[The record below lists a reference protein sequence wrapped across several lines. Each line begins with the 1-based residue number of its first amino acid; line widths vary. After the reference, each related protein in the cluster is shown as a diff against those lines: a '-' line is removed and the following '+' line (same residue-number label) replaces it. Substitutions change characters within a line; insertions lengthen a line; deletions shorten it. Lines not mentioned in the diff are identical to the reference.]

1 MMLTQQQVAELF
13 EYRDG
18 GLYYRVTRGGNV
30 AGSRAGTLQQIGYRQ
45 VMVAKKKY
53 YEHRVIYLLCHGV
66 WPDEIDHING
76 VKFDNRIENLRS
88 CGSSENKYNLCG
100 RSATGVKGV
109 YFDKRRDRY
118 YVELTACGRRTRAG
132 SFASLEE
139 ATSVVQNLR
148 VAQHGVFAN
157 HG

>member
-30 AGSRAGTLQQIGYRQ
+30 AGSRAGTLQRIGYQQ

-76 VKFDNRIENLRS
+76 VKSDNRIENLRS

-109 YFDKRRDRY
+109 YFDKRRARY
-118 YVELTACGRRTRAG
+118 YAELSVSKQRVRLGSFDSLDAAAQAIRSTRA
-132 SFASLEE
+132 
-139 ATSVVQNLR
+139 V
-148 VAQHGVFAN
+148 QHGAFAN